1 MQVLSVSQAAKKWGI
16 SERSVRNDCAEE
28 RIVGAIR
35 VGKTWTIPEDAEK
48 PTRKVRSDARSD
60 TLLEILLREKR
71 HSLPGG
77 IYHKVPFL

>member
-28 RIVGAIR
+28 RVVGAIR
-35 VGKTWTIPEDAEK
+35 VEKTWTIPEDAEK
-48 PTRKVRSDARSD
+48 PTRKVQSDARSD
-60 TLLEILLREKR
+60 TLLEILQREKR